1 MNLEDGKRLVKLAR
15 ASIEGNSLKVS
26 GFDNKSGVFVTV
38 NDYPS
43 DKLRGCIGFP
53 NPVMPLGEAVVKAA
67 RSAAFAD
74 PRFRPLSKGD
84 KYTIE
89 LSVLS
94 SPKRITKDILS
105 SFKIGKHGLIVE
117 YKNSYGLLLPQVFS
131 EWKATPLRAVEMACE
146 KAGVD
151 LDAWKKKDCRI
162 YKFEAQVF
170 IEKSPDGE
178 VVVEI

>member
-1 MNLEDGKRLVKLAR
+1 MNLEDGTRLVKLAR
-15 ASIEGNSLKVS
+15 ASIDGCSLEVS
-26 GFDNKSGVFVTV
+26 GFDKESGVFVTV

-43 DKLRGCIGFP
+43 GKLRGCIGFP
-53 NPVMPLGEAVVKAA
+53 NPVMPLGEAVAKAA

-74 PRFRPLSKGD
+74 PRFKPLGKGE

-105 SFKIGKHGLIVE
+105 SFEIGKHGLVVE
-117 YKNSYGLLLPQVFS
+117 YRGSYGLLLPQVFS

-151 LDAWKKKDCRI
+151 LDSWKRKDCRI
-162 YKFEAQVF
+162 YKFEAQIF
-170 IEKSPDGE
+170 IEESPNGG
-178 VVVEI
+178 VEMRK